1 MDTSERVRILRK
13 SLNMSQEAFGERL
26 GVKKAAISKIE
37 KGENGLK
44 EHMIKLIC
52 REFNVDYFWLT
63 EGTGEMFTSI
73 PQTLVDSIADEYHLT
88 DEYKAILEAFL
99 QVPDEDKPA
108 IQNFFLSIAKNANKK
123 ARSDP
128 RFSIASF
135 ANE

>member
-1 MDTSERVRILRK
+1 MDISERVRILRK

-44 EHMIKLIC
+44 EQMIKLIC

-123 ARSDP
+123 S
-128 RFSIASF
+128 
-135 ANE
+135 EE

>member
-1 MDTSERVRILRK
+1 MKDRVKQLRK
-13 SLNMSQEAFGERL
+13 SLGLTQSELGDRL
-26 GVKKAAISKIE
+26 GVSRDAIAGYERGVNIPE
-37 KGENGLK
+37 PT
-44 EHMIKLIC
+44 IKLIC

-123 ARSDP
+123 S
-128 RFSIASF
+128 
-135 ANE
+135 EE

>member
-1 MDTSERVRILRK
+1 MHNRIKAVRKELK
-13 SLNMSQEAFGERL
+13 LTQDEFADRL
-26 GVKKAAISKIE
+26 GLARNSIASYESGRRTPNDAV
-37 KGENGLK
+37 
-44 EHMIKLIC
+44 IKLMC
-52 REFNVDYFWLT
+52 REFNIDYFWLT

-123 ARSDP
+123 S
-128 RFSIASF
+128 
-135 ANE
+135 EE

>member
-1 MDTSERVRILRK
+1 MKDRVKQLRK
-13 SLNMSQEAFGERL
+13 SLGLTQSELGDRL
-26 GVKKAAISKIE
+26 GVSRDAIAGYERGVNIPE
-37 KGENGLK
+37 PT
-44 EHMIKLIC
+44 IKLIC

-99 QVPDEDKPA
+99 QVPDEDQPA

-123 ARSDP
+123 S
-128 RFSIASF
+128 
-135 ANE
+135 EE

>member
-1 MDTSERVRILRK
+1 MLIHNTRDIGGKLLSIRKKAGLTQSEL
-13 SLNMSQEAFGERL
+13 GDRL
-26 GVKKAAISKIE
+26 GVSRDAIAGYERGVNIPE
-37 KGENGLK
+37 PT
-44 EHMIKLIC
+44 IKLIC

-123 ARSDP
+123 S
-128 RFSIASF
+128 
-135 ANE
+135 EE

>member
-1 MDTSERVRILRK
+1 MKDRVKQLRK
-13 SLNMSQEAFGERL
+13 SLGLTQSELGDRL
-26 GVKKAAISKIE
+26 GVSRDAIAGYERGVNIPDPT
-37 KGENGLK
+37 
-44 EHMIKLIC
+44 IKLIC

-123 ARSDP
+123 S
-128 RFSIASF
+128 
-135 ANE
+135 EE

>member
-1 MDTSERVRILRK
+1 MKDRVKQLRK
-13 SLNMSQEAFGERL
+13 SLGLTQSELGDRL
-26 GVKKAAISKIE
+26 GVSRDAIAGYERGVNIPE
-37 KGENGLK
+37 PT
-44 EHMIKLIC
+44 IKLIC

-88 DEYKAILEAFL
+88 DEYKAILGAFL

-123 ARSDP
+123 S
-128 RFSIASF
+128 
-135 ANE
+135 EE

>member
-1 MDTSERVRILRK
+1 MKDRVKQLRK
-13 SLNMSQEAFGERL
+13 SLGLTQSELGDRL
-26 GVKKAAISKIE
+26 GVSRDAIAGYERGVNIPE
-37 KGENGLK
+37 PT
-44 EHMIKLIC
+44 IKLIC

-108 IQNFFLSIAKNANKK
+108 IQNFFLSIAKNAKNK
-123 ARSDP
+123 SL
-128 RFSIASF
+128 
-135 ANE
+135 

>member
-1 MDTSERVRILRK
+1 MHNRIKAVRKELK
-13 SLNMSQEAFGERL
+13 LTQDEFADRL
-26 GVKKAAISKIE
+26 GLARNSIASYESGRRTPNDAV
-37 KGENGLK
+37 
-44 EHMIKLIC
+44 IKLMC

-88 DEYKAILEAFL
+88 DEYKAILGAFL

-123 ARSDP
+123 S
-128 RFSIASF
+128 
-135 ANE
+135 EE

>member
-1 MDTSERVRILRK
+1 MNERLKLIRK
-13 SLNMSQEAFGERL
+13 TLNLTQNEFAERL
-26 GVKKAAISKIE
+26 GLAQNSVANYESGRRTPNEAI
-37 KGENGLK
+37 
-44 EHMIKLIC
+44 IKSVC

-123 ARSDP
+123 S
-128 RFSIASF
+128 
-135 ANE
+135 EE

>member
-1 MDTSERVRILRK
+1 MHNRIKAVRKELKLTQDTRSRV
-13 SLNMSQEAFGERL
+13 L
-26 GVKKAAISKIE
+26 GLARNSIASYESGRRTPNDAV
-37 KGENGLK
+37 
-44 EHMIKLIC
+44 IKLMC

-123 ARSDP
+123 S
-128 RFSIASF
+128 
-135 ANE
+135 EE

>member
-1 MDTSERVRILRK
+1 MKDRVKQLRK
-13 SLNMSQEAFGERL
+13 SLGLTQSELGDRL
-26 GVKKAAISKIE
+26 GVSRDAIAGYERGVNIPE
-37 KGENGLK
+37 PT
-44 EHMIKLIC
+44 IKLIC

-99 QVPDEDKPA
+99 QVPNEDKPA

-123 ARSDP
+123 S
-128 RFSIASF
+128 
-135 ANE
+135 EE